1 MPKTRK
7 IKNEEPKE
15 EVIET
20 PGVDVPNIE
29 TVIEAQAEV
38 KPGVDKI
45 PPQFLKEFDDL
56 DLPPVY
62 SKGKPYKVI
71 DGQYVAL
78 PDAEILILERKIAFY
93 TAKLEYLKNQRDN
106 K

>member
-1 MPKTRK
+1 MSKK
-7 IKNEEPKE
+7 IKEKIKE
-15 EVIET
+15 EVKVVEN
-20 PGVDVPNIE
+20 PSEAPVE
-29 TVIEAQAEV
+29 AVIEAQAEV